1 MGYKF
6 AFVIFMKKKLLVIL
20 FIIFTLS
27 TFASGAVKSTVNA
40 EDTRIVTVHIDG
52 ETKIIATNSQTVE
65 GVIDKLGANLSQHDK
80 TEPSLDSE
88 VVGNNFTINVYR
100 ARPINVIDGANNY
113 TITTAERTPRKI
125 AEDAGFET
133 KQEDEFYFAR
143 VEDEFAGA
151 PGTQMIIKRAKTI
164 TFELYGTSS
173 SLSTNA
179 NTVGELLEE
188 RSLDLEKGD
197 ELNVPKESRISE
209 NMLVSVAKVGRAVE
223 TVEESATFPEEQIKD
238 VDQPIGY
245 KKIKEPGKL
254 GKKLVTYEVVVR
266 NGGEPTRTAI
276 KEVITLQPVKQVVV
290 VGAKQVVNIP
300 GNCGEWLTQAGITNS
315 DAVWLIGKESGCN
328 PGAVNRSSGACGI
341 PQALPCS
348 KLPCPLDA
356 AGAVCQIKWME
367 NYVQRRY
374 GSWAAARSF
383 HASRGWY

>member
-1 MGYKF
+1 
-6 AFVIFMKKKLLVIL
+6 MKKKLLVIL

-133 KQEDEFYFAR
+133 KQEDEFHFAR
-143 VEDEFAGA
+143 VDNEFAGA
-151 PGTQMIIKRAKTI
+151 PGTQMIIKRAKAI
-164 TFELYGTSS
+164 KFELYGTSS

-188 RSLDLEKGD
+188 RKLELEQGD
-197 ELNVPKESRISE
+197 ELNIPKESRISE
-209 NMLVSVAKVGRAVE
+209 NMLVSVAKVGRAV
-223 TVEESATFPEEQIKD
+223 
-238 VDQPIGY
+238 
-245 KKIKEPGKL
+245 
-254 GKKLVTYEVVVR
+254 
-266 NGGEPTRTAI
+266 
-276 KEVITLQPVKQVVV
+276 
-290 VGAKQVVNIP
+290 
-300 GNCGEWLTQAGITNS
+300 
-315 DAVWLIGKESGCN
+315 
-328 PGAVNRSSGACGI
+328 
-341 PQALPCS
+341 
-348 KLPCPLDA
+348 
-356 AGAVCQIKWME
+356 
-367 NYVQRRY
+367 
-374 GSWAAARSF
+374 
-383 HASRGWY
+383 